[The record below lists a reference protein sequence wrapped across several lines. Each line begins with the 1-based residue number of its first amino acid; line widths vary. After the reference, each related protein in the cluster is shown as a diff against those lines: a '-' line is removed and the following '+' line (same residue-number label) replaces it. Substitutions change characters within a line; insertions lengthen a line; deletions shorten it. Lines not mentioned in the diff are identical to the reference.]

1 MRVNVV
7 VGLLPATL
15 VTAAIFMAPVDPAVT
30 SPSSLTRPS
39 KPWLAW
45 NHFVVA
51 PGIVCPLES
60 YATARR
66 RTVSPA
72 WTATSP
78 GSTWTRA
85 MGDAGLADA
94 GGGGA
99 DGGAAGC
106 CAGCCSAK
114 IRASNM

>member
-1 MRVNVV
+1 MRVKVV

-15 VTAAIFMAPVDPAVT
+15 VMAAIFMAPVDPAVT

-39 KPWLAW
+39 NAMARLEPPRGGAGDRLSAG
-45 NHFVVA
+45 VVCHRA
-51 PGIVCPLES
+51 EAYGVARLHRHVAGIDLDPGDGRCGPH
-60 YATARR
+60 RR
-66 RTVSPA
+66 
-72 WTATSP
+72 
-78 GSTWTRA
+78 
-85 MGDAGLADA
+85 
-94 GGGGA
+94 GGRGA